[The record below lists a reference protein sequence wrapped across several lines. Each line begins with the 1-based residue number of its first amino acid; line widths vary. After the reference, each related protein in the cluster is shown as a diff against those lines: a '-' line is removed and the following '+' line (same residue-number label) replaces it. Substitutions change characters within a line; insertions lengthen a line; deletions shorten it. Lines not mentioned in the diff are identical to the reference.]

1 MNQQSIGPEMR
12 VGHGLETPKLPFVEG
27 PRRRTFPWLGTAIR
41 LFILFLIGA
50 LILFVYYEW
59 DYWIGWA
66 TEQTTDD
73 AYLQSDLTPLAAH
86 VPGYV
91 AHILVHDYERVKAGQ
106 LLIQM
111 DDRDYRAQ
119 VAQAQGAVDSA
130 EAAIAIIDQQRT
142 LQGALIAQAQAS
154 IEGSKA
160 DVTRYHLETI
170 RQKTLLSSRIAG
182 TEQIVEQAVDNER
195 KADATLALNQA
206 QLRQQVQQ
214 LSVLNSQEAQ
224 ARATLEAQKAARDL
238 AAINLGYTRIT
249 SPVDG
254 MVGLRLA
261 QEGQYLSVGTQV
273 ISVVPLPHVWVLAN
287 YKETQMTRVRAGQPV
302 TLTVDAFPGVVLH
315 GRVDSWAPASGAQ
328 FSLLPPDN
336 ATGNF
341 TKVVQRI
348 TVKILLDPNPA
359 VEDLLRPGMSVIP
372 TIDTK

>member
-1 MNQQSIGPEMR
+1 MNEQSTAPEVR
-12 VGHGLETPKLPFVEG
+12 VGHSSDVPKVPFLP
-27 PRRRTFPWLGTAIR
+27 PPPRRTFPWLATAIR
-41 LFILFLIGA
+41 LFVLLLIGG
-50 LILFVYYEW
+50 LIVFVYYEW

-66 TEQTTDD
+66 DEQTTDD
-73 AYLQSDLTPLAAH
+73 AYLQADLTPLAAH

-91 AHILVHDYERVKAGQ
+91 AHIFVHDYEKVKAGQ
-106 LLIQM
+106 LLVQI

-119 VAQAQGAVDSA
+119 LAQAQGAVDSA
-130 EAAIAIIDQQRT
+130 EAALSIIAQQKV
-142 LQGALIAQAQAS
+142 LQGALIAQAEAS

-170 RQKTLLSSRIAG
+170 RQKALLASRIAG

-206 QLRQQVQQ
+206 QLRQQEQQ
-214 LSVLNSQEAQ
+214 VNVLNSQEAQ
-224 ARATLEAQKAARDL
+224 ARATLETQKAARDL
-238 AAINLGYTRIT
+238 AAINLGYTRIS

-254 MVGLRLA
+254 MVGLRLV
-261 QEGQYLSVGTQV
+261 QEGQYLSIGTQV
-273 ISVVPLPHVWVLAN
+273 ISVVPLPRVWVLAN
-287 YKETQMTRVRAGQPV
+287 YKETQMTRVRLGQPATV
-302 TLTVDAFPGVVLH
+302 TVDTFPGVVLH
-315 GRVDSWAPASGAQ
+315 GHVQSWAPASGAQ

-348 TVKILLDPNPA
+348 TVKILLDPDPA
-359 VEDLLRPGMSVIP
+359 VDDLLRPGMSVIS

>member
-1 MNQQSIGPEMR
+1 MDEHSTVPEMR
-12 VGHGLETPKLPFVEG
+12 ASRSSDAPKLPFLAAA
-27 PRRRTFPWLGTAIR
+27 PRRTFLSLATAIR
-41 LFILFLIGA
+41 LFVLFLIGA
-50 LILFVYYEW
+50 LIVFVYYEW

-66 TEQTTDD
+66 SEQTTDD

-86 VPGYV
+86 MPGYV
-91 AHILVHDYERVKAGQ
+91 TRVLVHDYEKVKAGQ
-106 LLIQM
+106 LLIQI

-119 VAQAQGAVDSA
+119 LAQAQGAVNSA
-130 EAAIAIIDQQRT
+130 EAALTIIAQQKT
-142 LQGALIAQAQAS
+142 LQAALIAQAQAS
-154 IEGSKA
+154 IDGSKA

-170 RQKTLLSSRIAG
+170 RQKALLASRIAG
-182 TEQIVEQAVDNER
+182 TQQIVEQAVDNER

-206 QLRQQVQQ
+206 QLQQQEQQ
-214 LSVLNSQEAQ
+214 INVLNSQEAQ
-224 ARATLEAQKAARDL
+224 ARATLEAQNAARDL

-254 MVGLRLA
+254 MVGLRLV
-261 QEGQYLSVGTQV
+261 QDGQYLSVGTQV

-287 YKETQMTRVRAGQPV
+287 YKETQMTRVRVGQPATV
-302 TLTVDAFPGVVLH
+302 TVDSFPGVVLH
-315 GRVDSWAPASGAQ
+315 GHVQSWAPASGAQ

-348 TVKILLDPNPA
+348 TVKILLDPNRA
-359 VEDLLRPGMSVIP
+359 VDDLLRPGMSVIP

>member
-1 MNQQSIGPEMR
+1 MNEQSVGPEMR
-12 VGHGLETPKLPFVEG
+12 VEHGSDAPKLPFLQTS
-27 PRRRTFPWLGTAIR
+27 PRRAFPWLATTLR
-41 LFILFLIGA
+41 LFVLFLIGA
-50 LILFVYYEW
+50 LIMFVYYEW

-91 AHILVHDYERVKAGQ
+91 AHILVHDYETVKTGQ
-106 LLIQM
+106 LLIQL

-119 VAQAQGAVDSA
+119 LAQAQGAVDSA
-130 EAAIAIIDQQRT
+130 EAALATIAQQRI

-170 RQKTLLSSRIAG
+170 RQKTLLASRIAG
-182 TEQIVEQAVDNER
+182 TQQIVEQAVDNER

-206 QLRQQVQQ
+206 QLQQQEQQVN
-214 LSVLNSQEAQ
+214 VLNSQEAQ
-224 ARATLEAQKAARDL
+224 ARATLAAQQAARDL

-254 MVGLRLA
+254 MAGLRLV

-287 YKETQMTRVRAGQPV
+287 YKETQMTRVRVGQPATV
-302 TLTVDAFPGVVLH
+302 TVDAFPGVVLH
-315 GRVDSWAPASGAQ
+315 GHVQSWAPASGSQ

-359 VEDLLRPGMSVIP
+359 VDDLLRPGMSVIP

>member
-1 MNQQSIGPEMR
+1 MNEQSTVPEVR
-12 VGHGLETPKLPFVEG
+12 AGRGTDAAKLPFLDAA
-27 PRRRTFPWLGTAIR
+27 PRRKFPSLATAIR
-41 LFILFLIGA
+41 LFVLFLIGA
-50 LILFVYYEW
+50 LIVFVYYEW

-91 AHILVHDYERVKAGQ
+91 AHILVHDYEQVKAGQ
-106 LLIQM
+106 LLIQI

-119 VAQAQGAVDSA
+119 LAQAQGAVDSA
-130 EAAIAIIDQQRT
+130 EAALTIIAQQKT
-142 LQGALIAQAQAS
+142 LQAALIAQAQAS

-170 RQKTLLSSRIAG
+170 RQKTLLASRIAG
-182 TEQIVEQAVDNER
+182 TQQIVEQAVDNER

-206 QLRQQVQQ
+206 QLQQQEQQ
-214 LSVLNSQEAQ
+214 INVLNSQEAQ
-224 ARATLEAQKAARDL
+224 ARATLAAQTAARDL

-254 MVGLRLA
+254 MVGLRLV
-261 QEGQYLSVGTQV
+261 QDGQYLSVGTQV

-287 YKETQMTRVRAGQPV
+287 YKETQMTRVRVGQPATV
-302 TLTVDAFPGVVLH
+302 TVDSFPGVLLH
-315 GRVDSWAPASGAQ
+315 GHVQSWAPASGAQ

-359 VEDLLRPGMSVIP
+359 VDDLLRPGMSVIP

>member
-1 MNQQSIGPEMR
+1 MNEQSTVPEMR
-12 VGHGLETPKLPFVEG
+12 VGDSSDAPKLPFLQTS
-27 PRRRTFPWLGTAIR
+27 PRRIFPWFATAIR
-41 LFILFLIGA
+41 LFVLLLIGG
-50 LILFVYYEW
+50 LIVFIYYEW

-66 TEQTTDD
+66 DEQTTDD

-91 AHILVHDYERVKAGQ
+91 AHLLVHDYEKVKAGQ
-106 LLIQM
+106 LLVQI

-119 VAQAQGAVDSA
+119 LAQAQAGVDAS
-130 EAAIAIIDQQRT
+130 EAAIATIAQQKL
-142 LQGALIAQAQAS
+142 LQNALIAQARAS

-160 DVTRYHLETI
+160 DVTRYHLETL
-170 RQKTLLSSRIAG
+170 RQQKLLATRIVG
-182 TEQIVEQAVDNER
+182 TEQAVEQAVDNER
-195 KADATLALNQA
+195 RADATLALNQA
-206 QLRQQVQQ
+206 QLQQQEQQ
-214 LSVLNSQEAQ
+214 INVLTSQEAQ
-224 ARATLEAQKAARDL
+224 ARATLETQKAARDL

-254 MVGLRLA
+254 MVGLRLV
-261 QEGQYLSVGTQV
+261 QEGQYLSIGTQV

-287 YKETQMTRVRAGQPV
+287 YKETQMTRVRVGQPASV
-302 TLTVDAFPGVVLH
+302 TVDTFPGVVLH
-315 GRVDSWAPASGAQ
+315 GHVQSWAPASGAQ
-328 FSLLPPDN
+328 FALLPPDN

-359 VEDLLRPGMSVIP
+359 VDGLLRPGMSVIP

>member
-1 MNQQSIGPEMR
+1 MDEHSTVSEMR
-12 VGHGLETPKLPFVEG
+12 ADRNSDAPKLPFLAAA
-27 PRRRTFPWLGTAIR
+27 PRPTFPPLATAIR
-41 LFILFLIGA
+41 LFVLFLIGA
-50 LILFVYYEW
+50 LIVFVYYEW

-66 TEQTTDD
+66 SEQTTDD

-91 AHILVHDYERVKAGQ
+91 THVLVHDYEKVKAGQ
-106 LLIQM
+106 LLIQI

-119 VAQAQGAVDSA
+119 LAQAQGAVNSA
-130 EAAIAIIDQQRT
+130 EAALATIAQQRV

-170 RQKTLLSSRIAG
+170 RQQALLASRIAG
-182 TEQIVEQAVDNER
+182 TQQIVEQAVDNER

-206 QLRQQVQQ
+206 QLQQQEQQ
-214 LSVLNSQEAQ
+214 INVLNSQEAQ
-224 ARATLEAQKAARDL
+224 ARATLEAQNAARDL

-254 MVGLRLA
+254 MVGLRLV
-261 QEGQYLSVGTQV
+261 QDGQYLSVGTQV

-287 YKETQMTRVRAGQPV
+287 YKETQMTRVRVGQPATV
-302 TLTVDAFPGVVLH
+302 TVDSFPGVVLH
-315 GRVDSWAPASGAQ
+315 GHVQSWALASGAQ

-359 VEDLLRPGMSVIP
+359 VDDLLRPGMSVIP

>member
-1 MNQQSIGPEMR
+1 MNEQSTAPEMR
-12 VGHGLETPKLPFVEG
+12 VGDSSDAPKVPFLQM
-27 PRRRTFPWLGTAIR
+27 PPRRTFLRFATAIR
-41 LFILFLIGA
+41 LFVLLLIGG
-50 LILFVYYEW
+50 LIVFVYYEW

-91 AHILVHDYERVKAGQ
+91 AHLLVHDYEKVKAGQ
-106 LLIQM
+106 LLVQI

-119 VAQAQGAVDSA
+119 LAQAQASVEAS
-130 EAAIAIIDQQRT
+130 EAAIATIAQQKL
-142 LQGALIAQAQAS
+142 LQNALIAQAKAS

-160 DVTRYHLETI
+160 DVTRYHLETV
-170 RQKTLLSSRIAG
+170 RQQNLLSTRIVG
-182 TEQIVEQAVDNER
+182 TQQAVEQAVDNER
-195 KADATLALNQA
+195 RADATLSLNQA
-206 QLRQQVQQ
+206 QLQQQEQQ
-214 LSVLNSQEAQ
+214 INVLTSQEAQ
-224 ARATLEAQKAARDL
+224 ARATLETQKAARDL

-254 MVGLRLA
+254 MVGLRLV
-261 QEGQYLSVGTQV
+261 QNGQYLSVGTQV
-273 ISVVPLPHVWVLAN
+273 ISVVPLPRVWVLAN
-287 YKETQMTRVRAGQPV
+287 YKETQMTRVRIGQPATV
-302 TLTVDAFPGVVLH
+302 TVDTFPGVVLH
-315 GRVDSWAPASGAQ
+315 GHVESWAPASGAQ

-348 TVKILLDPNPA
+348 TVKILLDPDPK
-359 VEDLLRPGMSVIP
+359 VDDLLRPGMSVIP